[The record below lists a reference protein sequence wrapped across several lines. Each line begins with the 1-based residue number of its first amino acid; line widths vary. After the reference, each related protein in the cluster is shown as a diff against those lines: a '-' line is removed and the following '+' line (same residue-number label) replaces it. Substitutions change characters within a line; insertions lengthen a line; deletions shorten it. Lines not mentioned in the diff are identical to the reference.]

1 MITFQFFGSDNYS
14 KIVLNELLKDK
25 NFKLIESNP
34 DVGILASYG
43 KILDKKTV
51 NSIKMGILNVHPS
64 LLPKYRGP
72 APVQSAII
80 NGETE
85 TGVTVFKL
93 DEKIDHGPI
102 LGQKKEEIRKDDTS
116 LSLYNRL
123 FILGAQIIKESLE
136 NYLNGSIKLTPQD
149 HKKAIFTIKKLDK
162 ENGFIDPGILSQI
175 LKGKKPD
182 KKINFGLF
190 ASSGN
195 IHNIIRGLY
204 PWPCA
209 WTMVKTNS
217 NSNPKRLKLISSH
230 LQNEKLFLDRVQ
242 LEGKKEVTFK
252 QFKEG
257 YPDFSFS

>member
-25 NFKLIESNP
+25 NFKLVKNNP

-43 KILDKKTV
+43 KILDQKTV
-51 NSIKMGILNVHPS
+51 NSIKAGIFNVHPS

-72 APVQSAII
+72 TPVQSAII
-80 NGETE
+80 KGEIE

-93 DEKIDHGPI
+93 DEEIDHGPI
-102 LGQKKEEIRKDDTS
+102 LDQKKEKIRKDDTS
-116 LSLYNRL
+116 FSLYNRL
-123 FILGAQIIKESLE
+123 FVLGAQIIKDTLPDYLE
-136 NYLNGSIKLTPQD
+136 GKRKLTSQD
-149 HKKAIFTIKKLDK
+149 HSKKTLTLDK
-162 ENGFIDPGILSQI
+162 LKKDDGFVSPNILNATLLGKNSSEKIFGFNSSPEVIDRV
-175 LKGKKPD
+175 
-182 KKINFGLF
+182 
-190 ASSGN
+190 
-195 IHNIIRGLY
+195 IRGLS

-209 WTMVKTNS
+209 WTMVKTSPNT
-217 NSNPKRLKLISSH
+217 NPKRLKLISSH
-230 LQNEKLFLDRVQ
+230 LENKKLILNQVQ